1 VDKRKEFL
9 DLEDRKKKNR
19 WTRLR
24 NQATRMCFKRQQ
36 EVRHNSGSLVAS
48 STEEG
53 QWVRQLTTALSQEG
67 HDTVSD
73 LVELSSLLEEVR
85 QQEDFVLE
93 ERKENEK
100 IRKKVDAA
108 MADIEGRTNFKDGL
122 RETYDGPTTETMNEE
137 QWRAKIDSKMYTVLV
152 DKTKAMLVSKSTKN
166 SHSQW
171 EGSLDHD
178 NFIVLQKNAAGASDR
193 GLQPHDEQRGRS
205 FEFCRSCRRRLGI
218 VRCRGRGRRRQGRR
232 QQFVVDSVA
241 VPVQAG
247 TNRRR
252 VELVLGQ

>member
-1 VDKRKEFL
+1 MQWRRVDKRKEFL

-53 QWVRQLTTALSQEG
+53 QWVRVRIDVVFVLFSNVNRSIHKGFIFFFPTFSFQQLTTALSQEG
-67 HDTVSD
+67 RHDTVSD

-100 IRKKVDAA
+100 IQKKVDAA
-108 MADIEGRTNFKDGL
+108 MADIEGT
-122 RETYDGPTTETMNEE
+122 
-137 QWRAKIDSKMYTVLV
+137 
-152 DKTKAMLVSKSTKN
+152 
-166 SHSQW
+166 
-171 EGSLDHD
+171 
-178 NFIVLQKNAAGASDR
+178 
-193 GLQPHDEQRGRS
+193 
-205 FEFCRSCRRRLGI
+205 
-218 VRCRGRGRRRQGRR
+218 
-232 QQFVVDSVA
+232 
-241 VPVQAG
+241 
-247 TNRRR
+247 
-252 VELVLGQ
+252 